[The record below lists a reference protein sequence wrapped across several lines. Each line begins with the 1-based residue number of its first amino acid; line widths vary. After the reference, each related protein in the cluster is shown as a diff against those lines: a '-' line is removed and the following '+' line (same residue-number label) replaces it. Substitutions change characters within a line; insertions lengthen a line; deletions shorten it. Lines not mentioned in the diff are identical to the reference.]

1 VNLARHGPGYFFNR
15 AAKDFVQLRSPRH
28 KEATTDYVFAYTSAP
43 ETSPAT
49 CFGICAPHSFGAENS
64 VTILRLVRS
73 SLQSLHRYDNFQ
85 SSQIR
90 EGVAGS
96 ALAWL
101 RALHLCLCSRRRCG
115 KRSFT
120 ASRTSWRRWWRTLWT
135 RTRRN
140 VRSVESLRFAVPG
153 AGTVAIAELRPASIT
168 LSRERVD

>member
-1 VNLARHGPGYFFNR
+1 MAH
-15 AAKDFVQLRSPRH
+15 A
-28 KEATTDYVFAYTSAP
+28 
-43 ETSPAT
+43 
-49 CFGICAPHSFGAENS
+49 FGEENS

-73 SLQSLHRYDNFQ
+73 SLQRLHRYENLRSSHIPQ
-85 SSQIR
+85 S
-90 EGVAGS
+90 VAKP

-135 RTRRN
+135 WTRTRRN

-153 AGTVAIAELRPASIT
+153 AGTVTITKFKRLDRARLLQRDATSVLGRKRIKTPGFSVAAFLQQMT
-168 LSRERVD
+168 LSTRG

>member
-1 VNLARHGPGYFFNR
+1 MPHA
-15 AAKDFVQLRSPRH
+15 
-28 KEATTDYVFAYTSAP
+28 
-43 ETSPAT
+43 
-49 CFGICAPHSFGAENS
+49 FGVKNS

-73 SLQSLHRYDNFQ
+73 SLQRLHRYENLQ
-85 SSQIR
+85 SSHIP
-90 EGVAGS
+90 EGVAKP

-135 RTRRN
+135 WTRTRRN

-153 AGTVAIAELRPASIT
+153 AGRVAIGCSAEFSAGTAASTPET
-168 LSRERVD
+168 LISERANPFSDQCNRRVCFWESAGPDREYVLHSRGNK